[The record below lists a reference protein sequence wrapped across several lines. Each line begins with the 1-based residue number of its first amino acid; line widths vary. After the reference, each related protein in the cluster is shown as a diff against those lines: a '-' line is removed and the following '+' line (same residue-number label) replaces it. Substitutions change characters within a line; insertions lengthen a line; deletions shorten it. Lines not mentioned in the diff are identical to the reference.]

1 MESELR
7 AWLKRLYKEA
17 PATGPEAKKIKF
29 SHIKDDVQHYC
40 QSMPIS
46 SSLLSRAISAEFS
59 QKESKQL
66 GKARHSYVLGID
78 RLAGEECSTSAAA
91 AAVSDSSSQQIADLQ
106 HQIHVLQQKVHELEQ
121 QNESPV
127 SGTFDTQMSQLL
139 QADLSVHHGPN
150 TVNNFEEFSVDA
162 IFEELRR
169 YAPDVYKLFC
179 TIGQTSLHNEEDE
192 LSRLSQL
199 RVMTSMTTLLKCRSV
214 QVLGV
219 QLLIAFMLIARSTSK
234 QVRKI
239 VFNTSNEL
247 TESKLLS

>member
-1 MESELR
+1 MQG
-7 AWLKRLYKEA
+7 
-17 PATGPEAKKIKF
+17 T
-29 SHIKDDVQHYC
+29 
-40 QSMPIS
+40 
-46 SSLLSRAISAEFS
+46 
-59 QKESKQL
+59 
-66 GKARHSYVLGID
+66 
-78 RLAGEECSTSAAA
+78 AA
-91 AAVSDSSSQQIADLQ
+91 AAVSDSSQQIADLQ

-121 QNESPV
+121 QKESPV
-127 SGTFDTQMSQLL
+127 SGTFDTQMNQLL

-150 TVNNFEEFSVDA
+150 TINNFEEFSVDV

-179 TIGQTSLHNEEDE
+179 TIGQTSRHNEENE

-199 RVMTSMTTLLKCRSV
+199 RVMTSMTTLLKSI
-214 QVLGV
+214 QVLGA
-219 QLLIAFMLIARSTSK
+219 QLLIAFMLIACSTSK

>member
-1 MESELR
+1 
-7 AWLKRLYKEA
+7 
-17 PATGPEAKKIKF
+17 
-29 SHIKDDVQHYC
+29 
-40 QSMPIS
+40 
-46 SSLLSRAISAEFS
+46 
-59 QKESKQL
+59 
-66 GKARHSYVLGID
+66 
-78 RLAGEECSTSAAA
+78 
-91 AAVSDSSSQQIADLQ
+91 
-106 HQIHVLQQKVHELEQ
+106 
-121 QNESPV
+121 
-127 SGTFDTQMSQLL
+127 MSQLL

-150 TVNNFEEFSVDA
+150 TVNNFEEFSVNA

-214 QVLGV
+214 QVLGL
-219 QLLIAFMLIARSTSK
+219 QLLIARSTSK